1 LKSFKASQ
9 GGGLAAS
16 GVFGLVVRGQN
27 LQVNL
32 SAFNKPK
39 LDDDKEEQCVAGV
52 HFCSL
57 AQY

>member
-1 LKSFKASQ
+1 
-9 GGGLAAS
+9 
-16 GVFGLVVRGQN
+16 VFGLVVRGQN